1 MRPNRGKDKQ
11 RFADSPRPSNPLV
24 QLRSPHFVPAFNR
37 TLRVPNCRELLGR
50 KFRLQWVKERDGGGI
65 YFRVKVH
72 MDQSQYAAVGFA
84 TRG

>member
-1 MRPNRGKDKQ
+1 MSLLKNK
-11 RFADSPRPSNPLV
+11 ASPFL
-24 QLRSPHFVPAFNR
+24 LFTIRSPYVVPAFNR
-37 TLRVPNCRELLGR
+37 TLRLPNCRELLGR
-50 KFRLQWVKERDGGGI
+50 KIRLRWAKEQDGGGI